1 MDYITQKYIGIV
13 GVRLEQFKKR
23 GKNLWNCRCP
33 LCGDSKKDKTKAR
46 GFIFE
51 YDGDVMYK
59 CHNCGV
65 STGFTS
71 FLNDVDPTLKKQYV
85 LEKFGNKTKRKIPE
99 TVDNFFKSTKK
110 KFKTTQKSRIQGL
123 ERVDRLPDT
132 HPAVKYVKGRKIP
145 EEHIK
150 RLYWTDTFQ
159 AWTNTIVKNK
169 FSTIKFDEARLII
182 PFFSESGE
190 LIAFQGRTLNPKSKL
205 RYITIKVDESV
216 CKLYGLDKM
225 DTSKP
230 VYVLEGPI
238 DSMFIPNAI
247 AMAGSDMAK
256 TCVLDK
262 GAEFV
267 IVMDNENRNKEIVG
281 KIEGFIDNGFSVC
294 IWDENIKQKDV
305 NDMILNG
312 MTAEQVFSSIKQH
325 TYKGLQAKMTL
336 TKWSKI

>member
-13 GVRLEQFKKR
+13 GVRLEQFKKKGR
-23 GKNLWNCRCP
+23 GLWQCRCP
-33 LCGDSKKDKTKAR
+33 LCGDSQKDKTKAR

-51 YDGDVMYK
+51 YEGDVMYK

-65 STGFTS
+65 STGFS
-71 FLNDVDPTLKKQYV
+71 NFLNDVDPNLKKQYV
-85 LEKFGNKTKRKIPE
+85 LEKFGNKTKTKPQSI
-99 TVDNFFKSTKK
+99 DNFFKTEVAP
-110 KFKTTQKSRIQGL
+110 KFKTSKHNILHGL
-123 ERVDRLPDT
+123 TRLDNLNDN

-145 EEHIK
+145 EDHIK

-159 AWTNTIVKNK
+159 KWTNTIVKNK
-169 FSTIKFDEARLII
+169 FAKIKFDEARLII
-182 PFFSESGE
+182 PFFSENGD

-205 RYITIKVDESV
+205 RYITIKVDETV

-225 DTSKP
+225 DTTKP

-256 TCVLDK
+256 KCVLDK
-262 GAEFV
+262 DAEFV

-281 KIEGFIDNGFSVC
+281 KIEGFINDGFSVC
-294 IWDENIKQKDV
+294 IWDKNIIEKDV
-305 NDMILNG
+305 NDMVING
-312 MTAEQVFSSIKQH
+312 MTSESIFESIKRH
-325 TYKGLQAKMTL
+325 TYKGLQAKMAL
-336 TKWSKI
+336 SKWSKV